1 MGNPSSVASVAFGE
15 PERYRRVGFALRVAR
30 GTQIA
35 TTTERR
41 LSDCYAPSRHDGQ
54 LIATLATTH
63 AARPDV
69 VCDRENQPHASQRS
83 PDEGTRCLARIAGLA
98 CRDEVLFTRLATR
111 RGGHDMVEVKG
122 CAVSG
127 GAAAVL
133 TAEAVPLEH
142 AEPQPRRHALL
153 RGWVAH
159 RASGGRAIR
168 LSTLL
173 GSEWIVQP

>member
-1 MGNPSSVASVAFGE
+1 MGNPLSVASVAFGE

-83 PDEGTRCLARIAGLA
+83 LDQGTRGLA
-98 CRDEVLFTRLATR
+98 QIACLTCRDEVLFARLATR
-111 RGGHDMVEVKG
+111 RGGHDMAEVEG
-122 CAVSG
+122 CAISG

-142 AEPQPRRHALL
+142 AEPQPRRH
-153 RGWVAH
+153 G
-159 RASGGRAIR
+159 
-168 LSTLL
+168 LL
-173 GSEWIVQP
+173 GGWDAHPATTGGWSLRM